1 MYCADQSVAVHSI
14 RDGDGNGKAWFF
26 FPCAAAGTEED
37 TDGLAACDAAEHCD
51 CSRDHDT
58 PGSMICKGPT
68 FDDALIKKYVHGKK
82 WIVFIHGGEFAWN
95 NNIGAGYAIL
105 SAEVARNAGMG
116 VLAVDYRTS
125 QNGQNPYRA
134 SLDPASI
141 FSETISVCHVIH
153 LPPSTS
159 PGI

>member
-1 MYCADQSVAVHSI
+1 MQFSDRCAGTNSV
-14 RDGDGNGKAWFF
+14 RNGDGYGTAWFF
-26 FPCAAAGTEED
+26 FPCAAAAGNHPD
-37 TDGLAACDAAEHCD
+37 ADGLATCDAAEHCD
-51 CSRDHDT
+51 CSRVHNM

-68 FDDALIKKYVHGKK
+68 FDDKLTQKYVRGKK

-125 QNGQNPYRA
+125 QNGQNQYRA
-134 SLDPASI
+134 
-141 FSETISVCHVIH
+141 
-153 LPPSTS
+153 
-159 PGI
+159 